1 MGPTQ
6 RKFGGTRANGTE
18 KGRTPHKSYM
28 KLASLELER
37 ARHLQE
43 RLSLISRLQ
52 CIEDRLRAIET
63 EQGMLVGGLPPAVT
77 AAADPRGMTAPVT
90 APVTAPAAGLAAEQP
105 HLAPLS
111 GYKSEENTGGRLRF
125 RY

>member
-1 MGPTQ
+1 MGSTQ
-6 RKFGGTRANGTE
+6 RKIGGTRPNNTE

-43 RLSLISRLQ
+43 RMSLISRLQ
-52 CIEDRLRAIET
+52 GIEDRLRAIET
-63 EQGMLVGGLPPAVT
+63 EQGQLVGGLPAGVT
-77 AAADPRGMTAPVT
+77 AAVESRPLTAA
-90 APVTAPAAGLAAEQP
+90 APGSTPGLPAEQP
-105 HLAPLS
+105 NLS
-111 GYKSEENTGGRLRF
+111 TFSGFKSEEAGSGRLRF